1 MNQSITFQAKV
12 HFRRGRAG
20 QKRLSTKPTT
30 APQAG
35 RIPRIAKLMALA
47 IRFDSLVQSGEV
59 VDYADLAR
67 LGCVTRAR
75 MTQIMN
81 LLLLAPDIQEQ
92 LLFSPLILEGRD
104 PICLRQLQPIAAEAD
119 WKKQRR
125 MWSRISMN

>member
-1 MNQSITFQAKV
+1 MNQSITFQTKI

-20 QKRLSTKPTT
+20 QKRLSTKPSP
-30 APQAG
+30 ALQPG
-35 RIPRIAKLMALA
+35 RVPRIAKLMALA
-47 IRFDSLVQSGEV
+47 IRFDSLVRSGEI

-67 LGCVTRAR
+67 LGRVTRAR

-92 LLFSPLILEGRD
+92 LLFSPLIREGRD
-104 PICLRQLQPIAAEAD
+104 PICLRQLQPIAAKAD

-125 MWSRISMN
+125 LWSRI